1 MPSMSRRIAT
11 ALPSLA
17 AALSVVGVLAASGPA
32 RGNDSSAGLSVGGL
46 VLLQDDRIAMQ
57 REDLLLTPGGVQV
70 DYRFRNLTDKPVE
83 TLVAFPLPPVG
94 APDDRFDGPPL
105 GADPAGRYLDFVTE
119 VDGRAVPMQVE
130 HRARLAGIDV
140 TDRLTAAGLPL
151 APYLPSTVA
160 AIAALPDAARAAL
173 RHDLLIDAGGRP
185 RWVLHS
191 LFWWRQTFPPHA
203 ETRIRHRY
211 RPLTGGS
218 VGLLVGLWEPGQEP
232 GPDAAAWVEA
242 DRRAYCVEPG
252 VEAAMRAQ
260 ARGDTGLPTHQF
272 AAETLG
278 YILTTGAN
286 WAGPI
291 RDFHLRVQAARPE
304 DFAFLCLDGAT
315 RVSQDVIEAH
325 LTDFTPTRDLEVLFG
340 EAVGANMPRP

>member
-1 MPSMSRRIAT
+1 MHPMIRR
-11 ALPSLA
+11 LLVA
-17 AALSVVGVLAASGPA
+17 AALALPA
-32 RGNDSSAGLSVGGL
+32 PAWANDSSAGLSVGGL
-46 VLLQDDRIAMQ
+46 VLLQDDRIAME

-70 DYRFRNLTDKPVE
+70 DYSFRNLTGKPVD

-94 APDDRFDGPPL
+94 APDDRINGPWL
-105 GADPAGRYLDFVTE
+105 GDDPAGRYLDFVTE
-119 VDGRAVPMQVE
+119 VDGHAVPMQVE

-140 TDRLTAAGLPL
+140 TDRLTATGLPL
-151 APYLPSTVA
+151 APYLPSTLA
-160 AIAALPDAARAAL
+160 AIAALPEATRAAL
-173 RHDLLIDAGGRP
+173 RQDLLIDAGGRP
-185 RWVLHS
+185 RWMLHTT
-191 LFWWRQTFPPHA
+191 FFWRQTFPPGA

-232 GPDAAAWVEA
+232 GSDAAAWVEA
-242 DRRAYCVEPG
+242 DRRAYCVEPEI
-252 VEAAMRAQ
+252 EAAMRAQ

-291 RDFHLRVQAARPE
+291 GDFHLRVEAARPE
-304 DFAFLCLDGAT
+304 DFAFLCLDGAI
-315 RVSQDVIEAH
+315 RASQDVIEAH

-340 EAVGANMPRP
+340 EAVGANMPRQ